1 MNRFQQTLTRLALW
15 LVAGLILAAALILG
29 VLAVGFVLIVAPI
42 VLLAVGW
49 IARSKLRRYE
59 RERRPATTVYEGEFR
74 VLEETRRH

>member
-1 MNRFQQTLTRLALW
+1 MNRFQQMVRALALS
-15 LVAGLILAAALILG
+15 LVAGLVLAAALVAG
-29 VLAVGFVLIVAPI
+29 VLALGFVLIVAPI

-49 IARSKLRRYE
+49 VARSKLRRYE